1 MSDIIHYSSLSEV
14 AAQLDIH
21 PFDIARYLA
30 LQKSGIPNEMQ
41 FSAAQINQMAE
52 GLGLENWWKAPRQ
65 IVDDNP
71 NRLLVREM
79 AQRLLNADLSDGTR
93 ADNLYRGL
101 QGGEYAFV
109 RSVVSAFI
117 KSQILHPVATLTGLQ
132 IHLANDESRQRLS
145 KLVTLEE
152 IPTEIEQLLG

>member
-1 MSDIIHYSSLSEV
+1 MNDIIHYSSLSEV
-14 AAQLDIH
+14 AAKLDIH

-41 FSAAQINQMAE
+41 FTANQINQMAE

-65 IVDDNP
+65 IQDDNP
-71 NRLLVREM
+71 ERLLIREM
-79 AQRLLNADLSDGTR
+79 AQRLLNADLSSGTR

-109 RSVVSAFI
+109 RSVVNAFI

-132 IHLANDESRQRLS
+132 IHLGNDESHKRLRKIVS
-145 KLVTLEE
+145 MEE
-152 IPTEIEQLLG
+152 FPAEIEQLLG